1 MGEFWRVLLHDV
13 LSQPAVLIG
22 LTALLGLVL
31 QKKPFHQVAS
41 GTFKTTMGYLI
52 LGAGAGVTV
61 GALNNFGVLFQ
72 TGFGVHGVVP
82 HNESIVAIALQTYGR
97 ETALI
102 MALGL
107 VANILFARFTP
118 WKYIFLSGHH
128 TFYMAV
134 LLAAIFVS
142 AGFTGWGMVLVAAL
156 LLGFTMVLF
165 PAIGQPI
172 MRKITG
178 SDDIAFGHFSTV
190 GAVVGAWVGKFFGKP
205 EESTEDMKLP
215 DNLTFLRDTSLAIAV
230 VMFILFLVVS
240 AVAGQ
245 AEVSKLAANNQ
256 NWIVF
261 SFLQALTFAA
271 GVYIILAG
279 VRMIIAEIVPAFKGI
294 AMKLVPNAK
303 PALDCPVVYPYAP
316 TAVFIGFLFS
326 FLGGIASMLVQA
338 ALRWTVI
345 VPGVIPHFFCGAN
358 AGVFANATGGRKG
371 AMAGAFVH
379 GILISFLP
387 IVLLGLLG
395 QLGYQNTTFSDS
407 DFLLTG
413 IVTGFVT
420 RFFR

>member
-1 MGEFWRVLLHDV
+1 MDTLWKVLLHDV

-22 LTALLGLVL
+22 LTALVGLLL
-31 QKKPFHQVAS
+31 QKKAFHQVVS

-61 GALNNFGVLFQ
+61 GALDKFGTLFQ
-72 TGFGVHGVVP
+72 KGFGVHGVVP
-82 HNESIVAIALQTYGR
+82 HNESIVAIAVQTYGR

-142 AGFTGWGMVLVAAL
+142 AGVTGWPMVILGAL
-156 LLGFTMVLF
+156 LLGFTMVLY
-165 PAIGQPI
+165 PAVGQPI
-172 MRKITG
+172 MRKITD

-190 GAVVGAWVGKFFGKP
+190 GAVVGAVVGKWFGNK
-205 EESTEDMKLP
+205 EDSTESMKLP
-215 DNLTFLRDTSLAIAV
+215 ENLTFLRDTSLAIAV
-230 VMFILFLVVS
+230 VMFILFVVVS

-245 AEVSKLAANNQ
+245 EAVSQLSGGQ
-256 NWIVF
+256 NWVVF

-271 GVYIILAG
+271 GVYVILAG
-279 VRMIIAEIVPAFKGI
+279 VRMIIAEIIPAFRGI

-326 FLGGIASMLVQA
+326 FLGGIVSMIVQA

-358 AGVFANATGGRKG
+358 AGVFGNATGGRKG
-371 AMAGAFVH
+371 AMIGAFVH
-379 GILISFLP
+379 GVIISFLP
-387 IVLLGLLG
+387 IALLGLLG
-395 QLGYQNTTFSDS
+395 ELGYKNTTFSDS
-407 DFLLTG
+407 DFLMTG
-413 IVTGFVT
+413 IAVGYIVRLFK
-420 RFFR
+420 